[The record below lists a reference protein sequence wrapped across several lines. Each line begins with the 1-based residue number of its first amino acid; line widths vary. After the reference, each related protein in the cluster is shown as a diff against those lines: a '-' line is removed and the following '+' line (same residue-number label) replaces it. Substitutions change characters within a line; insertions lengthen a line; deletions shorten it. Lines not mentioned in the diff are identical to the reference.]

1 MLTATF
7 TTRGSVVDLPS
18 SSASDKP
25 RSHAE
30 TRSGKSL
37 DVVEILALAIPK
49 LGIILDTNDRIAAAG
64 NSVCTSILN
73 PIVRSKNFP
82 ENVTKATLDLLYQ
95 LTRIPQS
102 ARSWKREVND
112 AFSDPRFFASPLDI
126 IRSGWIPILRQLSLN
141 DKDRIPDILLRTS
154 APSTAGIVFGVGA
167 VSARLEAD
175 RKTQLNLRRIA
186 LLVMAGDED
195 SHVQHLPLIQE
206 KLVDLLTATTTS
218 SPSCAT
224 RADLYILLQ
233 ALVLHIAPTQLA
245 RLWPIINSELHAVL
259 SSLLPDSDTQT
270 QETYNTS
277 ALLQAC
283 KLLDLLITIAP
294 DDFQL
299 LEWLYVTDTID
310 AVYRPSDWRP
320 TALVDEISDEL
331 GSLGQMSPGAGL
343 SAVQQSDLGA
353 KRRML
358 LEVDD
363 AIELKKMEKSE
374 VVIKLLTP
382 WFGHLSIATF
392 EGVYGMGSPDLE
404 HCKNLVLKDICD
416 DGTIV

>member
-1 MLTATF
+1 M
-7 TTRGSVVDLPS
+7 
-18 SSASDKP
+18 
-25 RSHAE
+25 
-30 TRSGKSL
+30 
-37 DVVEILALAIPK
+37 EILATAVPK
-49 LGIILDTNDRIAAAG
+49 FSLILETNDRIAAAG
-64 NSVCTSILN
+64 NNICTSVLN
-73 PIVRSKNFP
+73 PTFRSKSFP
-82 ENVTKATLDLLYQ
+82 ENVAKPTLDLLYQ
-95 LTRIPQS
+95 LSRIPQS
-102 ARSWKREVND
+102 AKSWKREVND
-112 AFSDPRFFASPLDI
+112 VFNDPKFFASPLDLI
-126 IRSGWIPILRQLSLN
+126 ESGWVPILRQFSLN
-141 DKDRIPDILLRTS
+141 DKDRIPDLLARTS
-154 APSTAGIVFGVGA
+154 SPTTAGIVFGVGA

-224 RADLYILLQ
+224 RADLYVLLRALILKT
-233 ALVLHIAPTQLA
+233 APTQLA
-245 RLWPIINSELHAVL
+245 PLWPIVNSELHAVL
-259 SSLLPDSDTQT
+259 SSLLPDSDTAT
-270 QETYNTS
+270 QEMYNAS

-331 GSLGQMSPGAGL
+331 GSLGQTSQGTGL
-343 SAVQQSDLGA
+343 STSQPTSMGA
-353 KRRML
+353 KRRTL
-358 LEVDD
+358 LEVDNGAD
-363 AIELKKMEKSE
+363 LKAMDKSE

-382 WFGHLSIATF
+382 WFGHLSIAAF
-392 EGVYGMGSPDLE
+392 EGVYGMGSPDIE
-404 HCKNLVLKDICD
+404 HCEKLVLKDICD